1 MTDSRRSFA
10 LRKGGRKFYHGNGL
24 RTSYHSRI
32 TEAPEYQSPAGP
44 ATAMKVKCGNSAKWI
59 DKHVDVADAIFTR
72 SLPGGADLALRYI
85 SGDDTIFHM
94 IELTRP
100 AAK

>member
-1 MTDSRRSFA
+1 
-10 LRKGGRKFYHGNGL
+10 
-24 RTSYHSRI
+24 
-32 TEAPEYQSPAGP
+32 
-44 ATAMKVKCGNSAKWI
+44 MKVKCGNSAKWI